1 MKFSKNQKRA
11 IKLALDKK
19 IKTLFI
25 TGSGGTGKSEIIK
38 ELVNRIDSS
47 RIVLLAPTQSAAMNI
62 GGETIHSFF
71 KIKPTINIE
80 ADKEEDVISFCL
92 DEVDPDNANGK
103 IVIIDEASMLGEKM
117 LTGILSRIE
126 PSKLILFGDPEQLK
140 PIKDNPVDW
149 SSFCETTVFLDHN
162 YRVHNED
169 LRKIMDHFRATN
181 ELLPIIDTVEEISEL
196 KYDPKATYI
205 AHTNTTLS
213 KMQNHL
219 IGYSHAKTGDTL
231 LTFGGCDESIQKVV
245 KIRGKEIM
253 SRYFLNNDLV
263 VVTSVPRL
271 IEKGLWSCEVITQYD
286 QENGTDSI
294 AINKYR
300 KTPHVIV
307 GSYVAYNRVLKGRF
321 KKAQEYQAAMK
332 KKYHTDNTAAM
343 KRRLTTIEDK
353 ELRGLWVSYFN
364 LKNSPYARHHQF
376 RTTYKAQGKAF
387 DTVVIDW
394 EDLPSKDHKEVA
406 MGRAINNLKLVIT

>member
-1 MKFSKNQKRA
+1 MELSRNQERS
-11 IKLALDKK
+11 IRLALDKT
-19 IKTLFI
+19 IPTLFI
-25 TGSGGTGKSEIIK
+25 TGPGGTGKSEIIK
-38 ELVNRIDSS
+38 RLTAKLNPDNY
-47 RIVLLAPTQSAAMNI
+47 VLLAPTQSAALNV

-92 DEVDPDNANGK
+92 DEVDPENANGK
-103 IVIIDEASMLGEKM
+103 TVIIDEASMLGEKM

-126 PSKLILFGDPEQLK
+126 PAKLILFGDPEQLK

-149 SSFCETTVFLDHN
+149 SAFCEITVHLDHN

-181 ELLPIIDTVEEISEL
+181 ELLPMVTMVEDIKEL

-205 AHTNTTLS
+205 AHTNQALS
-213 KMQNHL
+213 RMQKHF
-219 IGYSHAKTGDTL
+219 IGYSHAKVGDTL
-231 LTFGGCDESIQKVV
+231 LTFGGCDETIQRKII
-245 KIRGKEIM
+245 IRGETK
-253 SRYFLNNDLV
+253 STRYFNNNDLV

-271 IEKGLWSCEVITQYD
+271 IDEGLWQCEVITLHD

-294 AINKYR
+294 SINKYN

-307 GSYVAYNRVLKGRF
+307 GSYNNYNRVLKARF
-321 KKAQEYQAAMK
+321 KRAQEYQADMK
-332 KKYHTDNTAAM
+332 KKYNTQSTAAM
-343 KRRLTTIEDK
+343 KNMITSVEDK
-353 ELRGLWVSYFN
+353 ELRKRWVEYFN

-394 EDLPSKDHKEVA
+394 NDLPSKDHKEVA
-406 MGRAINNLKLVIT
+406 MGRAINNLTLIDI